1 MPTEVSTQT
10 TATPITVI
18 DPISRLEGHLRLEV
32 QIEGG
37 TVKDARASG
46 TLFRGFE
53 NILIGRDPRD
63 SQHITQ
69 RICGVC
75 PVSHSMAAV
84 IALDA
89 ACGVAVNNNARILR
103 NLVMGANHLDSHIL
117 HFYHLTLPDFVEMP
131 NMAPWDTSMNSLK
144 KITGTAAEVWVA
156 HYLEALKYRRQA
168 HEMAAIFGGKLPHPP
183 TYVPGGFTNT
193 PTGDQISRFGAYLN
207 NVITFINNY
216 YLPDAKALGQVYP
229 EYSSIGRGYGNLLS
243 FGCFD
248 LDTSGSS
255 KLLARGRVTNGS
267 TTVQPVD
274 VQAITEHVNYSWY
287 SNRTAVIN
295 LDDAF
300 TVINGGNLNPAHG
313 VTEPVDPAAKPNAY
327 SWLKAPRYANEPYE
341 AGPLARMFV
350 TGPYLDWQP
359 AGISVMDRHLAR
371 AYETLKV
378 AQAMQTWLTQLQG
391 GQTAY
396 TPCSVPNSAT
406 AFGLTEAPRGAL
418 GHWLQITNGKLS
430 RYQVVTPTCWN
441 ASPRDARGLPGPI
454 EKALIGTPVQDATRP
469 IEVLRVVHSF
479 DPCLACAVHVMRPGA
494 GKTVFAIPHVHG
506 GDEVHTHAHQ
516 AQCHHPGS
524 DYHRDHDH

>member
-1 MPTEVSTQT
+1 MPIKIQ
-10 TATPITVI
+10 I
-18 DPISRLEGHLRLEV
+18 DPLSRLEGHLRLEV
-32 QIEGG
+32 QVESGY
-37 TVKDARASG
+37 VMDARASG

-89 ACGVAVNNNARILR
+89 ACGVTVNDNARILR
-103 NLVMGANHLDSHIL
+103 NLVMGANLLDSHIL
-117 HFYHLTLPDFVEMP
+117 HFYHLTLPDFVDMP
-131 NMAPWDTSMNSLK
+131 DMAPWDPTMDSLK
-144 KITGTAAEVWVA
+144 KITGAASEVWVA
-156 HYLEALKYRRQA
+156 HYLEALKHRRQA

-193 PTGDQISRFGAYLN
+193 PTSDQIKRFGAYLN
-207 NVITFINNY
+207 DLVTFINSY
-216 YLPDAKALGQVYP
+216 YLPDAQALSQIYP
-229 EYSSIGRGYGNLLS
+229 EYLSIGKGYGNLLS

-248 LDTSGSS
+248 LDSPGSS
-255 KLLARGRVTNGS
+255 KLLARGRVVNGS
-267 TTVQPVD
+267 STVQAVD
-274 VQAITEHVNYSWY
+274 VQAITEHVNHSWY
-287 SNRTAVIN
+287 SNRTAVIP
-295 LDDAF
+295 LDDDGF
-300 TVINGGNLNPAHG
+300 TVISGGNLNPARG
-313 VTEPVDPAAKPNAY
+313 VTDPVDPATKPNAY
-327 SWLKAPRYANEPYE
+327 SWLKAPRYANVPYE

-378 AQAMQTWLTQLQG
+378 AQAMQTWLAQLQA
-391 GQTAY
+391 GQKAY
-396 TPCSVPNSAT
+396 TPCSVPSSAT

-418 GHWLQITNGKLS
+418 GHWLQITNGKIS

-441 ASPRDARGLPGPI
+441 ASPRDAGGLLGPI
-454 EKALIGTPVQDATRP
+454 EKALIDTPVQDPTRP

-494 GKTVFAIPHVHG
+494 GKKVFAIPHFHG
-506 GDEVHTHAHQ
+506 GEEVHAHSHGRDH
-516 AQCHHPGS
+516 CHHPGS
-524 DYHRDHDH
+524 DHHRDHDH